1 MEEYWIV
8 VVDDEP
14 LSLTNA
20 KNMLEEENMKVS
32 CLPSG
37 QMLLK
42 FVNKNTPDLILLDI
56 LMPEM
61 DGFETYNAL
70 RRFEDENGRNHIPV
84 IFLTGKD
91 NIDMERRGLK
101 AGASDF
107 VRKPFNKEILKR
119 RIYNTIVNSK
129 KIESL
134 TEEASVDKLTG
145 FLNKASGTSRVE
157 KMCADCSGALT
168 IMDIDSFK
176 LVNDLFGHDMGDRM
190 LRAFSDILRHNTRET
205 DVISRIGGDEFMA
218 FFMDMNSKKAVASL
232 TERLNRQIL
241 EAAEELMG
249 KDHGIP
255 LGISVGVCMIPE
267 HGRDYES
274 LFALADGSLYTVKQ
288 NGKHGFFI
296 YDEKLFK
303 SEGEELSLDEEINRI
318 TKIVSERNEGKG
330 ALLLGRES
338 FAMIYRFIMRFYKRY
353 GGNSVKILFEIV
365 PTEGEESIKPA
376 EAASQFGAILQK
388 SLRRSDIVL
397 QNRSNQ
403 FFVFLTERDAFDAEN
418 VLNRLLDEWKEKN
431 DSKCFEI
438 RYSLKCEE
446 FKENEDAEQRSVT
459 GEH

>member
-1 MEEYWIV
+1 
-8 VVDDEP
+8 
-14 LSLTNA
+14 
-20 KNMLEEENMKVS
+20 
-32 CLPSG
+32 
-37 QMLLK
+37 
-42 FVNKNTPDLILLDI
+42 
-56 LMPEM
+56 
-61 DGFETYNAL
+61 
-70 RRFEDENGRNHIPV
+70 
-84 IFLTGKD
+84 
-91 NIDMERRGLK
+91 
-101 AGASDF
+101 
-107 VRKPFNKEILKR
+107 
-119 RIYNTIVNSK
+119 
-129 KIESL
+129 
-134 TEEASVDKLTG
+134 
-145 FLNKASGTSRVE
+145 
-157 KMCADCSGALT
+157 
-168 IMDIDSFK
+168 
-176 LVNDLFGHDMGDRM
+176 
-190 LRAFSDILRHNTRET
+190 
-205 DVISRIGGDEFMA
+205 
-218 FFMDMNSKKAVASL
+218 
-232 TERLNRQIL
+232 
-241 EAAEELMG
+241 
-249 KDHGIP
+249 
-255 LGISVGVCMIPE
+255 MIPE

-365 PTEGEESIKPA
+365 PTEGEELIKPA

-418 VLNRLLDEWKEKN
+418 VVNRLLDEWKEKN

-438 RYSLKCEE
+438 RYSLKCDE